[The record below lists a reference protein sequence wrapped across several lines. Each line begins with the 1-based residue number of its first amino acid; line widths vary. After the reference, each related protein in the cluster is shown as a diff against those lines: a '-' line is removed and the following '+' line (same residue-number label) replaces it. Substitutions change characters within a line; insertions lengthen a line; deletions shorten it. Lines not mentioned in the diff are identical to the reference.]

1 MTTDVAFAQAFQQQK
16 ALQYDNNIYF
26 VVYIL
31 FQMSLQMIQ
40 LVISVI
46 NIGREWKHVQR
57 NKGMTYTMKYTHVGG
72 PKLDT
77 VSLLAKSF

>member
-16 ALQYDNNIYF
+16 ALQYVNNIYF
-26 VVYIL
+26 MVHEL

-57 NKGMTYTMKYTHVGG
+57 NKGMTYTMRYTHI
-72 PKLDT
+72 
-77 VSLLAKSF
+77 

>member
-16 ALQYDNNIYF
+16 ALQYNNNIYF
-26 VVYIL
+26 MVYKL

-57 NKGMTYTMKYTHVGG
+57 NKGMTYTMRYTHI
-72 PKLDT
+72 
-77 VSLLAKSF
+77 